1 MLHEGLFVHS
11 EHLDLLIVSASG
23 RVIAMLLL
31 LMMMI
36 TVTVMVMVMA
46 MAID

>member
-31 LMMMI
+31 LLLMMI
-36 TVTVMVMVMA
+36 TVMA
-46 MAID
+46 MAMAMMID

>member
-31 LMMMI
+31 LLMMMI
-36 TVTVMVMVMA
+36 TVMA
-46 MAID
+46 MAMAMMID